1 MRLANAGATR
11 HASGSPML
19 QGLMTW
25 IKICG
30 VTNVHDAEQIVELGA
45 DAIGLNF
52 VLGSKRHV
60 TRERAEQVVSAVRGR
75 IELVAVVADPTEAE
89 VTELREQLGISWL
102 QLHGQESSARVSRLL
117 PHAYK
122 AVPIED
128 AGDARRAA
136 TFPGERLL
144 VDTKVPG
151 ESGGTGKVFD
161 WQLVTHLAEARKLIL
176 AGGLTP
182 GNVAGA
188 VRVLKP
194 FGVDVASGVES
205 APGQKDPTRLRA
217 FVEAVRNAG

>member
-1 MRLANAGATR
+1 
-11 HASGSPML
+11 ML

-30 VTNVHDAEQIVELGA
+30 VTTADDAERIAELGV

-52 VLGSKRHV
+52 VLGSKRRV
-60 TRERAEQVVSAVRGR
+60 TREQAERVVRAVRGR
-75 IELVAVVADPTEAE
+75 VELVAVVADPTDDE
-89 VTELREQLGISWL
+89 VTELREELGIQWL
-102 QLHGQESSARVSRLL
+102 QLHGNEAAARLSRLL

-128 AGDARRAA
+128 AADARRAG

-144 VDTKVPG
+144 VDTKVSG
-151 ESGGTGKVFD
+151 ATGGTGKVFD
-161 WQLVTHLAEARKLIL
+161 WQLVVELAMERQLIL
-176 AGGLTP
+176 AGGLNP
-182 GNVAGA
+182 ANVAGA

-205 APGQKDPTRLRA
+205 APGQKDPALLRA
-217 FVEAVRNAG
+217 FVDAVRGAG

>member
-1 MRLANAGATR
+1 
-11 HASGSPML
+11 ML

-30 VTNVHDAEQIVELGA
+30 VTNVADAEQIAELGV

-52 VLGSKRHV
+52 VLGSKRRV
-60 TRERAEQVVSAVRGR
+60 TREQAEHVARAVRGR
-75 IELVAVVADPTEAE
+75 VELVAVVADPTDAE
-89 VTELREQLGISWL
+89 VKELREELGIPWL
-102 QLHGQESSARVSRLL
+102 QLHGQEAAARVGRLQ
-117 PHAYK
+117 PNAYK

-128 AGDARRAA
+128 AADARRAA

-151 ESGGTGKVFD
+151 ASGGTGKVFD
-161 WQLVTHLAEARKLIL
+161 WQLVTDLVAERQLIL

-182 GNVAGA
+182 ANVAGA

-205 APGQKDPTRLRA
+205 APGKKDPARLRA
-217 FVEAVRNAG
+217 FVEAVRSAG

>member
-1 MRLANAGATR
+1 
-11 HASGSPML
+11 ML

-30 VTNVHDAEQIVELGA
+30 VTNVADAEQIAELGV

-52 VLGSKRHV
+52 VHGSKRRV
-60 TRERAEQVVSAVRGR
+60 TREQAEQVARAVRGR
-75 IELVAVVADPTEAE
+75 VELVAVVADPTDAE
-89 VTELREQLGISWL
+89 VKELREELGIAWL
-102 QLHGQESSARVSRLL
+102 QLHGQEAAARVARLL
-117 PHAYK
+117 PNAYK

-128 AGDARRAA
+128 AADARRAA

-151 ESGGTGKVFD
+151 ASGGTGKVFD
-161 WQLVTHLAEARKLIL
+161 WQLVTDLVAERQLIL

-182 GNVAGA
+182 ANVAGA

-205 APGQKDPTRLRA
+205 APGQKDPARLRA
-217 FVEAVRNAG
+217 FVEAVRGAG